1 MTSFQVRSVG
11 CADLVARKAPKNSVV
26 AVLAAVVVPVLAA
39 FGRGLAKPNK
49 SEETNLRPSPKQ
61 GEKQEE
67 QQATEAK
74 REEARQARQ
83 ARKTRMA
90 IA

>member
-1 MTSFQVRSVG
+1 M
-11 CADLVARKAPKNSVV
+11 
-26 AVLAAVVVPVLAA
+26 VVPVLAA
-39 FGRGLAKPNK
+39 FGRGLAKPK